1 MKDLVTG
8 GAGFIGSH
16 LVEALLHRG
25 DEVVVLD
32 NLSTGSLQNLKHLA
46 GHPGLVVLE
55 ESVLNRPIV
64 ERLVDRADR
73 VFHLAAAVGVRYVV
87 ENPLQ
92 SLLTNIHGAE
102 YVLEAASR
110 DRKPVILFST
120 SEVYGKSDLVP
131 FAESDDRVMG
141 PTAVSRWGYASSK
154 AVDEFLALAYRRER
168 ELPVVIVRCFNTC
181 GPRQSGR
188 YGMVIPSL
196 IQRALAGLPM
206 EVYGDGEQTRCFS
219 FVGDVV
225 RGVLLLADCPDAA
238 GEVFNI
244 GTDEEV
250 SINQLA
256 ERTRNLC
263 GSSSPI
269 VHIPYE
275 EIYGSSFEDMR
286 RRVPDLSKIAAYVG
300 FRPEIRLDDLLTLT
314 IEHMRGEIDEA
325 SLLVGV
331 SSKPALAIPADAARD
346 L

>member
-32 NLSTGSLQNLKHLA
+32 NLSTGSFRNLQHLA
-46 GHPGLVVLE
+46 GHPRLVFLE
-55 ESVLNRPIV
+55 ESVLNRPVV

-87 ENPLQ
+87 ENPLEA
-92 SLLTNIHGAE
+92 LFTNIHGAE

-110 DRKPVILFST
+110 DQKPVILFST
-120 SEVYGKSDLVP
+120 SEVYGKSDAVP

-141 PTAVSRWGYASSK
+141 PTSVSRWGYASSK
-154 AVDEFLALAYRRER
+154 AVDEFLALAYHRMHG
-168 ELPVVIVRCFNTC
+168 LPVVIVRCFNTC
-181 GPRQSGR
+181 GPRQSGH
-188 YGMVIPSL
+188 YGMVVPRI
-196 IQRALAGLPM
+196 IQRALAGQPI
-206 EVYGDGEQTRCFS
+206 EVYGDGQQTRCFS

-225 RGVLLLADCPDAA
+225 RGVLLLTDCSKAY

-250 SINQLA
+250 TINQLA
-256 ERTRNLC
+256 SRIRDLC

-269 VHIPYE
+269 VRIPYE
-275 EIYGSSFEDMR
+275 EIYGSSFEDLR
-286 RRVPDLSKIAAYVG
+286 RRVPDLSKIDAYVG
-300 FRPEIRLDDLLTLT
+300 YRPQVRLDDLLALT
-314 IEHMRGEIDEA
+314 IQHMRSEAGE
-325 SLLVGV
+325 SRV
-331 SSKPALAIPADAARD
+331 SRELQSTPLAPPAEIARNR
-346 L
+346 